1 MITSNIICPKCGF
14 FIDTDVDM
22 VCLKCKT
29 DITPFVTQAGKDIF
43 KEFVDGGGVVVVA
56 EISNPYDVD
65 TTMFRCNLLVKT
77 NGKRKKKLLFPH
89 TFFRSIDD
97 ARLAIDDYKMNPYFV
112 GENPTLDELYNTV
125 RIALTGKQSYYSQA
139 IPIYTEED
147 RFNRLDYYLKPYIK
161 YEPSERKSNTDLLW
175 GKYMHDLKDKHI
187 EDLSLSVVE
196 NYYNYLD
203 LSDARKG
210 TLKRAMRAA
219 LSLAISWELKLPE
232 GLYDYVDVSPEM
244 HKLLDKTDNAK
255 SLLKILN
262 EHKCPPGYA
271 IMYVN
276 ELSEVHK
283 IEDVLEYIKKE
294 DEVDMRKILS
304 LIHDYT
310 WPKL

>member
-29 DITPFVTQAGKDIF
+29 DISPFVTQEGKDIS
-43 KEFVDGGGVVVVA
+43 KEFVAGGVVVVT
-56 EISNPYDVD
+56 EISNPYEVD
-65 TTMFRCNLLVKT
+65 TPMFRCNLLVKT
-77 NGKRKKKLLFPH
+77 NGQRKKKLLFPH
-89 TFFRSIDD
+89 AFFRSIDD
-97 ARLAIDDYKMNPYFV
+97 ARLAIDDYKKYPYFV

-147 RFNRLDYYLKPYIK
+147 KFNRLDYYMKPYIK
-161 YEPSERKSNTDLLW
+161 YEPIERKSNTDLLW
-175 GKYMHDLKDKHI
+175 DKYMRDFKDKHI
-187 EDLSLSVVE
+187 DELSLAFVE
-196 NYYNYLD
+196 EQFASMD

-210 TLKRAMRAA
+210 TLKRAMRSAI
-219 LSLAISWELKLPE
+219 SLAISWELRVPK

-244 HKLLDKTDNAK
+244 QKLLDETDNAK
-255 SLLKILN
+255 TLLEILN

-283 IEDVLEYIKKE
+283 VEDLLEYIKKE
-294 DEVDMRKILS
+294 GEVDMRKILS
-304 LIHDYT
+304 LIHEYT
-310 WPKL
+310 WPEL